1 LLRVVV
7 QNRSEAHLQ
16 FTIESR
22 ELTSETVKSES
33 RSTVIEAADR
43 DAALV
48 EFVRRSALQLLSFA
62 TPARGRE
69 SIATVKKDD
78 SVYLVRVY
86 EA

>member
-1 LLRVVV
+1 M
-7 QNRSEAHLQ
+7 Q

-22 ELTSETVKSES
+22 ELKLELAKSES

-43 DAALV
+43 DSAIF
-48 EFVRRSALQLLSFA
+48 EFVRRSASELVSFA
-62 TPARGRE
+62 TPVRGRE

>member
-1 LLRVVV
+1 MVT
-7 QNRSEAHLQ
+7 EANLQ

-22 ELTSETVKSES
+22 ELRRESIRSES

-43 DAALV
+43 DAALS
-48 EFVRRSALQLLSFA
+48 EFVKQNASELVSYA
-62 TPARGRE
+62 TPVRGRE
-69 SIATVKKDD
+69 SIATVRKDD